1 MLWTLK
7 TIFILGKIFGK
18 NPWVERYCALC
29 ISYVN
34 VCDPR
39 DDLKAEA
46 LLSCCS
52 CSSGLGYY
60 SPEFHQHNH
69 QTAHQAGH
77 NVILTVWDVCIAQQ
91 SCSMVWLT
99 LSTQP
104 FLTMSI
110 CIFLIAGSFLNIVLN
125 SWWFSRVWPGPG
137 WRWDLV
143 SVCSVFSSVWPDW
156 CNILSVLWWTWDL
169 GPETSPLTPP
179 R

>member
-1 MLWTLK
+1 M
-7 TIFILGKIFGK
+7 IFIAPQIFCK
-18 NPWVERYCALC
+18 NPSVERYCALC

-77 NVILTVWDVCIAQQ
+77 NVILTVWDVVSHNNHL
-91 SCSMVWLT
+91 SCSPLRT
-99 LSTQP
+99 
-104 FLTMSI
+104 
-110 CIFLIAGSFLNIVLN
+110 LNIYPFFIYVHI
-125 SWWFSRVWPGPG
+125 P
-137 WRWDLV
+137 
-143 SVCSVFSSVWPDW
+143 
-156 CNILSVLWWTWDL
+156 
-169 GPETSPLTPP
+169 
-179 R
+179 